1 MPNSYYRPVLLWLH
15 IIATVSS
22 KRLLLA
28 CLPWPLPQLVTS
40 QALLSRPLLS
50 QPQLVTPQELSSCP
64 PFIPSTFG
72 YITSTAALPSFP
84 SQPRVGYIS
93 ASSSHCCPALLSITA
108 SVGYISASSSHC
120 CPALLSI
127 TASVG
132 YISASSSHCCPALL
146 SITASVGYIS
156 ASSSHCCYAFP
167 LSQPHG
173 LGHSQPQLQEATT
186 CPP

>member
-15 IIATVSS
+15 ITATVSS

-84 SQPRVGYIS
+84 SQPRLVTS
-93 ASSSHCCPALLSITA
+93 QLQAATAALPS
-108 SVGYISASSSHC
+108 
-120 CPALLSI
+120 
-127 TASVG
+127 
-132 YISASSSHCCPALL
+132 
-146 SITASVGYIS
+146 
-156 ASSSHCCYAFP
+156 FP
-167 LSQPHG
+167 SQPR
-173 LGHSQPQLQEATT
+173 LVTSQLQAATAALPSFPSQPRLVTSQLQAANAVLPSLCHSHTG
-186 CPP
+186 